1 MIETNVK
8 NLISEIPESN
18 AFGEKITLVAAVKL
32 QPPENINRA
41 IAAGI
46 TDIGDNH
53 VQEFRDKYA
62 MIAGYPRRH
71 FIGHLQTN
79 KVKYLIGKVDLY
91 HSVDRENLAA
101 ELSTRSAAAGIVSD
115 ILLQINI
122 GEEASKGGSLYGE
135 AENAYKAIKK
145 LPALKIRGLM
155 AMLPLSDDESA
166 LKALAARMRTL
177 YDKLKAG
184 DGNFEYLSMGMSGD
198 WRLCVDAGSNM
209 IRTGTN
215 IFGKRNY
222 N

>member
-1 MIETNVK
+1 MRFFPEKRDRTNRKLIE
-8 NLISEIPESN
+8 EIILKKYNQYYRLAYSYVHNEADAGDIVQN
-18 AFGEKITLVAAVKL
+18 A
-32 QPPENINRA
+32 
-41 IAAGI
+41 
-46 TDIGDNH
+46 
-53 VQEFRDKYA
+53 
-62 MIAGYPRRH
+62 
-71 FIGHLQTN
+71 
-79 KVKYLIGKVDLY
+79 
-91 HSVDRENLAA
+91 
-101 ELSTRSAAAGIVSD
+101 
-115 ILLQINI
+115 
-122 GEEASKGGSLYGE
+122 
-135 AENAYKAIKK
+135 AYKAIKK

>member
-1 MIETNVK
+1 M
-8 NLISEIPESN
+8 
-18 AFGEKITLVAAVKL
+18 
-32 QPPENINRA
+32 
-41 IAAGI
+41 
-46 TDIGDNH
+46 
-53 VQEFRDKYA
+53 
-62 MIAGYPRRH
+62 
-71 FIGHLQTN
+71 
-79 KVKYLIGKVDLY
+79 IGKVDLY

-122 GEEASKGGSLYGE
+122 GEEASKGGFLYGE